1 MHIDY
6 RAVDEPLTFWS
17 QSTYYSLVNC
27 RRIYMIW
34 GLSMPLMIKLNR
46 NIMKVYL
53 CLDNG
58 HFITVGYYIV
68 KDCFLKKKVLWFME
82 VLRLNMFN
90 IIIVLLVVL
99 IDFFLQN
106 KIDEK
111 RYVFLYINKSR
122 LRYLILV
129 LFLAFFLYFLLNK
142 KYLLILCL
150 LGFLRIIDKFI
161 YIYKNNL

>member
-1 MHIDY
+1 
-6 RAVDEPLTFWS
+6 
-17 QSTYYSLVNC
+17 
-27 RRIYMIW
+27 
-34 GLSMPLMIKLNR
+34 
-46 NIMKVYL
+46 
-53 CLDNG
+53 
-58 HFITVGYYIV
+58 
-68 KDCFLKKKVLWFME
+68 
-82 VLRLNMFN
+82 MFN